1 MAATPRRVPFPDRR
15 AGRAFNERF
24 TTLVGELLR
33 QMAAGRIPPEN
44 SETFYHGRGW
54 TFQRFDGTQ
63 ATGGVKAHT
72 AEIQLRFDA
81 LVEGR
86 LDTITSQA
94 QSIVRQME
102 SHFMRTLYETV
113 RSAVE
118 EVGNVVDAKG
128 KPTPDAFLEM
138 LSKIEFGVNR
148 KGEVTRPEIHLHPDT
163 APKFIKALEDAGL
176 EFKSQVDRL
185 ISKKEEEALAREKE
199 RRSRFRPR
207 GEAR

>member
-1 MAATPRRVPFPDRR
+1 MADSH
-15 AGRAFNERF
+15 
-24 TTLVGELLR
+24 
-33 QMAAGRIPPEN
+33 IPPEN

-54 TFQRFDGTQ
+54 IFQRFDGSQ

-86 LDTITSQA
+86 LENITSQS

-113 RSAVE
+113 SSAVE
-118 EVGNVVDAKG
+118 EVGNVVDAKV

-138 LSKIEFGVNR
+138 LSKIEFGVDR
-148 KGEVTRPEIHLHPDT
+148 KGEVTRPEVHLHPE
-163 APKFIKALEDAGL
+163 AVPKFIKALEDAGPA
-176 EFKSQVDRL
+176 FRSQVDQL
-185 ISKKEEEALAREKE
+185 IAAKEVEALAREKE
-199 RRSRFRPR
+199 RKSRFRR
-207 GEAR
+207 RAESE